1 MGYYIDLKS
10 ISLDNYKN
18 TLKTS
23 YLLPSRKMLQKNID
37 QNFELIKNQQIV
49 NIENLFNVLKT
60 KKKLQIFS
68 IQSGVETEY
77 LTILFREIKSN
88 RPNPTK
94 IKDFSNISEELVLK
108 LENLGIKNMLQLFD
122 KIISPQSR
130 KNLSQQSGIN
140 EDDIL
145 KIVKLCDLTRIRWVN
160 HTFAFVLYEAK
171 FDSLEKVANADY
183 KELYESIKLLNEK
196 RQL

>member
-1 MGYYIDLKS
+1 
-10 ISLDNYKN
+10 
-18 TLKTS
+18 
-23 YLLPSRKMLQKNID
+23 
-37 QNFELIKNQQIV
+37 
-49 NIENLFNVLKT
+49 VLKT

-196 RQL
+196 RQLYKGNIGLNDMRICVEAAKNVSLDIEY